1 MNIIESSKMQF
12 LYWNFIHE
20 YILLLILQIVIE

>member
-12 LYWNFIHE
+12 LYWNFIRE